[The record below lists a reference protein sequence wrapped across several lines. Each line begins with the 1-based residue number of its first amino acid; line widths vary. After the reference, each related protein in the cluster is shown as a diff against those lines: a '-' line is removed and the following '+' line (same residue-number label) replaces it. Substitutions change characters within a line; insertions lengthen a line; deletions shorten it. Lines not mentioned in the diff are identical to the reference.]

1 MAILFV
7 FGINDISRIHA
18 MINPEGKF
26 MNVYDGNCF
35 IRGQLPLK
43 KGISSWVLLFGKG
56 VRQRGVDFTKKP
68 SLIFNEIADADTHRG
83 ALERCMEL
91 CSQVDTTVI
100 NRPEKIL
107 RTSRDRVSELLQ
119 GIPGVKMPKTVRFN
133 PRSPEDVFEGAE
145 SENFDMPFIVRVAG
159 DHGGKRM
166 IRVNS
171 REDYHAL
178 HVFPFDGRDFYLT
191 EYVDYKDEAG
201 LYHKQRIVVVDGEPV
216 LRHSLFDSDWK
227 IHGSSRTF
235 MRAREP
241 WDDSL
246 ARMHQ
251 MDTELIPKLRPALQ
265 EISNRLQLEYFGVDC
280 NVRPNGEMLIFEAN
294 ANMDILF
301 NPYPEMNDRL
311 NMIHA
316 RIHAM
321 LGRLSGEHVI

>member
-1 MAILFV
+1 MTILFV
-7 FGINDISRIHA
+7 FGINDISRISA
-18 MINPEGKF
+18 MIDDEGKF

-35 IRGQLPLK
+35 VRGQLPLK
-43 KGISSWVLLFGKG
+43 KEISSWVLLFGKS
-56 VRQRGVDFTKKP
+56 VKQRGVDFTKKP

-91 CSQVDTTVI
+91 CSQVDTAVI

-119 GIPGVKMPKTVRFN
+119 GIPGVTMPKAVRFN
-133 PRSPEDVFEGAE
+133 PRSPQDVFEGAE
-145 SENFDMPFIVRVAG
+145 SENFDLPFIVRVAG
-159 DHGGKRM
+159 DHDGKSM
-166 IRVNS
+166 IRVSS
-171 REDYHAL
+171 RDDYHAL
-178 HVFPFDGRDFYLT
+178 HVYPFDGRDFYLT

-201 LYHKQRIVVVDGEPV
+201 LYHKQRIVVVEGEPV
-216 LRHSLFDSDWK
+216 LRHSLFNSDWK

-235 MRAREP
+235 MSTRES
-241 WDDSL
+241 WEESL

-251 MDTELIPKLRPALQ
+251 IDTELIPKLRPAIR

-280 NVRPNGEMLIFEAN
+280 NIRPNGEMLIFEAN
-294 ANMDILF
+294 ANMNVLF

-311 NMIHA
+311 NMIHT

-321 LGRLSGEHVI
+321 LARHSGEEVI